1 MQRNL
6 KSKNYHFAN
15 YNTNVYR
22 LFIDLDFD
30 DCGNLM
36 YVGVIDFL
44 ATMGQSHNT
53 LWPHTSYIGP
63 LLANFLQTDNNLDKE
78 DWKMGTR
85 RKFAE
90 KDAKG

>member
-90 KDAKG
+90 KGEKG